1 MDSVVFLDV
10 DGVLHPASAPG
21 ADAADG
27 VALFQPATMELLRTI
42 SFATSPP
49 AAVVLTSNWRKAA
62 HTTDVVDQHLRQA
75 GIENGAS
82 SATDSA
88 PHATGD
94 ARAVRQQEICTWLR
108 NYSPSRFVILDDL
121 PLGTVL
127 DHEHTEG
134 GPRML
139 WGQGAFNSMS
149 EHCVCTDHAV
159 GLDCASAALAVQ
171 KLRDDALVWEGESF
185 SDSDTE

>member
-1 MDSVVFLDV
+1 MDSIVFLDV

-42 SFATSPP
+42 CFATSPP
-49 AAVVLTSNWRKAA
+49 AKVVLTSNWRKAA
-62 HTTDVVDQHLRQA
+62 HTTEVVDQQLRQA
-75 GIENGAS
+75 GIENGVS

-94 ARAVRQQEICTWLR
+94 AKAVRQQEICSWLR

-121 PLGTVL
+121 PLGAAL
-127 DHEHTEG
+127 DPGHTEG
-134 GPRML
+134 GPRKL
-139 WGQGAFNSMS
+139 WGQGAFSSMS

-159 GLDCASAALAVQ
+159 GLDSAAAELAVQ
-171 KLRDDALVWEGESF
+171 KLRDDALVWEGEQF
-185 SDSDTE
+185 SDCDSD